1 MSRPDLARTLREARP
16 VAPAELRERV
26 RLVAAEASPPRR
38 QLVTWRRALVLVV
51 VVGTAVAAGVI
62 ATRPSHHAASQEL
75 QAMRPTQRHAA
86 VGSAASVD
94 KLGAP
99 SATPPSPSRTRLQNY
114 SASLDVRV
122 PTAGAVST
130 DTQHAIAIATSLG
143 GYLAFVNVDAGGK
156 TGDAEIRLRIPKVHV
171 QEAVRR
177 LSALGRVVGENVRI
191 QDLTAGVNA
200 TDRLI
205 ARLQT
210 KLATLRA
217 EFQTTLVQRQ
227 IASLTTQI
235 ERLQRG
241 RANTMRTA
249 SYATVVLSLQH
260 APHHTRRPAPSRPAA
275 RARHGV
281 SLDRDRRGL
290 RPCDRRAAARARR
303 ADLARRRRDP
313 PPARRRLA
321 QPPLIWANTRKVG
334 SPTGSSPNSGL
345 MQGARSERD
354 S

>member
-16 VAPAELRERV
+16 VAPAELRARV
-26 RLVAAEASPPRR
+26 RLVAAQASPPRR

-241 RANTMRTA
+241 RANTVRTA
-249 SYATVVLSLQH
+249 SYATVALSLSTPH
-260 APHHTRRPAPSRPAA
+260 TTPAGPHHHGPLHGLATAFRWIGIGAVYGLAIGVPLLVLAA
-275 RARHGV
+275 
-281 SLDRDRRGL
+281 LIW
-290 RPCDRRAAARARR
+290 
-303 ADLARRRRDP
+303 LAVGAIRRRREDALLSRP
-313 PPARRRLA
+313 
-321 QPPLIWANTRKVG
+321 
-334 SPTGSSPNSGL
+334 
-345 MQGARSERD
+345 
-354 S
+354 